1 MTTPS
6 ITSANSALN
15 LAAACAIH
23 GKPVQIKLPGPLN
36 IEDIAAEIEQLIAL
50 TESKDCKAIQE
61 KSTRVMNKVKSKIDG
76 LTKQIASTSPFA
88 ALAHP
93 PLNPMDAVKWI
104 KNFIASNIT
113 PQVQANI
120 KLVLALALLMEKLP
134 GLIQAID
141 KIGPTLEACAINTL
155 NNDISTLACYAGQD
169 MNKAL
174 NGALSNIASGVSLIE
189 KSTNQPSGIVAPAL
203 SSILNTSNLSNFVA
217 SATATSANGA
227 TGLDTFNST
236 LSTLQPNEITAYFV
250 GTLTSGNNKIAD
262 INANNAANVAI
273 GNMIADD
280 IGSIPSNTTVVSIN
294 TYTGSVPATMSGHGA
309 TIFTMSPIDSNVVIG
324 TQLYSTDPTFANG
337 STVTNLSGSSIALSS
352 TYLGTNTSIT
362 LTYNIDTITMS
373 SNATITGTANL
384 TFTTTSS

>member
-6 ITSANSALN
+6 ITSPNAALN
-15 LAAACAIH
+15 LAAACAVH
-23 GKPVQIKLPGPLN
+23 GKPIARLPGPLN

-50 TESKDCKAIQE
+50 TESKDCKAIKE
-61 KSTRVMNKVKSKIDG
+61 KSTRVMNKVKAKIDG
-76 LTKQIASTSPFA
+76 LVKQIAATGPFA

-141 KIGPTLEACAINTL
+141 KIGPTLEACLIDTL

-174 NGALSNIASGVSLIE
+174 NGALSNIASGISLIE
-189 KSTNQPSGIVAPAL
+189 KSTSQPVGIIAPAL
-203 SSILNTSNLSNFVA
+203 SSILDTSTLNNFIK

-227 TGLDTFNST
+227 TGLDTFTNT
-236 LSTLQPNEITAYFV
+236 ISTLQPTQVTAYFV
-250 GTLTSGNNKIAD
+250 GTLTSNSTLISNF
-262 INANNAANVAI
+262 NANNASNVSI
-273 GNMIADD
+273 GNGISDD
-280 IGSIPSNTTVVSIN
+280 IGSLPANTSVVAINSYSSNVS
-294 TYTGSVPATMSGHGA
+294 ATMSGLGA
-309 TIFTMSPIDSNVVIG
+309 TTFTMNPIDSNVFIG
-324 TQLYSTDPTFANG
+324 MQLTSTDPTFANG
-337 STVTNLSGSSIALSS
+337 STVTNLYGNVIALSS

-373 SNATITGTANL
+373 NAANTSGIANL
-384 TFTTTSS
+384 TFTTASSG